1 MIKLNKKVAVLGT
14 LLAGVLAGC
23 GGFVYTSVGGNV
35 KGLTATGSYLVL
47 VNEVGYTQAL
57 SVDGPFSFRVA
68 SNASY
73 NITVGQ
79 QPNPVNCTVSNGTGK
94 MSGEAAVNNIAVNC
108 VPNVPL
114 TGSLT
119 GLAASQSLT
128 LSMNG
133 ATQTTLTAD
142 GVFSFQTYAV
152 NGKEYAAKVFLPPV
166 GQVCKIQN
174 ASGVAN
180 LSSPPTNIAVACST
194 GVPVGGTLA
203 GLKSGT
209 YLTLTNTLADGTL
222 DTRNLLVDGA
232 YTMTFSLANGDSYD
246 VQITTQPTGQKCT
259 VTNGKGTA
267 SLANPAPT
275 NSIGISC
282 VAV

>member
-1 MIKLNKKVAVLGT
+1 MIKLNKKVAVLSA
-14 LLAGVLAGC
+14 LIAGVLVGC
-23 GGFVYTSVGGNV
+23 GGFVYTTVGGTV
-35 KGLTATGSYLVL
+35 KGLTTTGSYLVL
-47 VNEVGYTQAL
+47 VNEVGYTQAM
-57 SVDGPFSFRVA
+57 SVDGSFSFRVA

-73 NITVGQ
+73 DITVGQ
-79 QPNPVNCTVSNGTGK
+79 QPNPVNCTVANGKGK
-94 MSGEAAVNNIAVNC
+94 MSGEAPVNNIAVTC

-114 TGSLT
+114 AGSLT
-119 GLAASQSLT
+119 GLGASKSLT

-180 LSSPPTNIAVACST
+180 LSSPPSNIAVTCAT
-194 GVPVGGTLA
+194 GVPIGGSLA

-209 YLTLTNTLADGTL
+209 FLTISNTLADGTT
-222 DTRNLLVDGA
+222 DARNLLADGA
-232 YTMTFSLANGDSYD
+232 YTMSFSLSDGDNYD
-246 VQITTQPTGQKCT
+246 LQITTQPTGQKCT
-259 VTNGKGTA
+259 VTNGKGKA
-267 SLANPAPT
+267 SLENPAPA
-275 NSIGISC
+275 SAIGITC
-282 VAV
+282 VAA